1 MRLRHVRRAHA
12 ARAAAIDSRQA
23 IFDPRQNLPDN
34 LGTVMRRSAGVVM
47 LLGIALIA
55 TAPGAAKTLP
65 EKTALPDFVAFVQKA
80 GGEPKEA
87 VEESGRYTMTI
98 GDIASAAFSEDTH
111 EDQDI
116 NEIVQFV
123 LRGTSRSCSAFRPT
137 AVTREELDGMT
148 LVRASVRCVL
158 MGVELHGEELIIADP
173 ARYHSYSIGGPAQNR
188 DGIAAIATR
197 MFNALVAT
205 YR

>member
-1 MRLRHVRRAHA
+1 LTAGRRFS
-12 ARAAAIDSRQA
+12 IL
-23 IFDPRQNLPDN
+23 DPNLPNN
-34 LGTVMRRSAGVVM
+34 LGTVMKQSAGAVM

-55 TAPGAAKTLP
+55 AVPAAAKTLP
-65 EKTALPDFVAFVQKA
+65 EKTALPDFVAFVQKTA
-80 GGEPKEA
+80 GEA
-87 VEESGRYTMTI
+87 NDAVAASDHYMSTI
-98 GDIASAAFSEDTH
+98 GDIASIRFVEDTSEDR
-111 EDQDI
+111 DI
-116 NEIVQFV
+116 DEIVQLV
-123 LRGTSRSCSAFRPT
+123 LRSKSRFCNSFRPT

-197 MFNALVAT
+197 MFNELVAT